1 MEVFFCKLVP
11 ALLVLPLPF
20 LYFYQILLV
29 ILDTLDLQFPVLNSD
44 LFSSLLDFLILLLY
58 FLQLLV
64 SVVLGDLFGCLVF
77 FIPSLDLLL

>member
-11 ALLVLPLPF
+11 TLLVLPLPF

-44 LFSSLLDFLILLLY
+44 LLSSLLAFLVLFLY
-58 FLQLLV
+58 FLQLFV
-64 SVVLGDLFGCLVF
+64 SVILGNLFCCLVF